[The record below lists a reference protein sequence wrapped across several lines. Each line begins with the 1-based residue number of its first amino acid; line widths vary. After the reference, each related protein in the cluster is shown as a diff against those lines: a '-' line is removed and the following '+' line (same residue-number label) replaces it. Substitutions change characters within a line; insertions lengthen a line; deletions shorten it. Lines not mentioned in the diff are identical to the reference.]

1 MENNSKYEKREQI
14 LLQIQDEVLRGGICF
29 DDLTSFQLENAYIA
43 FCAGAD
49 LACLVMCQAAL
60 ESYIKDDE
68 NIESNRFYDIIENCS
83 YSDDIKQQLH
93 HLRQYRNKWMHINI
107 KKDTDF
113 NIDEIEL
120 MQEAINAYKLTLEVF
135 HYYPFI

>member
-1 MENNSKYEKREQI
+1 MENNSKYEKRKQI

-68 NIESNRFYDIIENCS
+68 NIESNRFYDIVENSS
-83 YSDDIKQQLH
+83 YSDEIKQQLH
-93 HLRQYRNKWMHINI
+93 HLRQYRNKWMHI
-107 KKDTDF
+107 
-113 NIDEIEL
+113 
-120 MQEAINAYKLTLEVF
+120 KL
-135 HYYPFI
+135 I